1 MMRAKTQKNILPAG
15 VRDRIGILDAKRSR
29 LVRMTL
35 LYCFLF
41 VAAYVPL
48 VLAAD
53 RVVGINRRV
62 VRIASLPVAYYLY
75 CRIKR
80 KKSALD
86 TEFYSEVTSSV
97 IARIDK
103 DWEHHPDA
111 GTNPDI
117 IARSRLIRPGSA
129 MEVRNR
135 ISGLIGKTGFEFS
148 EVKVIRNG
156 YIPAK
161 LPRTIFHGYFLVFDF
176 NKRTRSRLY
185 IRPRPL
191 RDFGDASFDEPPM
204 RSDTPEFDR
213 AFSVYCADE
222 VHARYVLTPSFMA
235 RLLDLPQELRGRVS
249 LLIEDS
255 RMYVAIR
262 GKGTFLEP
270 ELFRRMRADEIFD
283 KHMRVFSTI
292 GMLTD
297 ELKLNTRIWTV

>member
-1 MMRAKTQKNILPAG
+1 MITKTQKNIVPAG
-15 VRDRIGILDAKRSR
+15 FCDRIGILNAKRSG
-29 LVRMTL
+29 LVRETL
-35 LYCFLF
+35 LYCLLF
-41 VAAYVPL
+41 TAAYVPL
-48 VLAAD
+48 VLAAG
-53 RVVGINRRV
+53 RVAGVNRRV

-75 CRIKR
+75 YRIKR
-80 KKSALD
+80 KKSSLD
-86 TEFYSEVTSSV
+86 VEFYSEITSSV

-103 DWEHHPDA
+103 DWEHYPDA
-111 GTNPDI
+111 GIDADI
-117 IARSRLIRPGSA
+117 ITRSRLIKPGSA

-135 ISGLIGKTGFEFS
+135 VSGLLGKTGFEFS

-156 YIPAK
+156 YISAK

-191 RDFGDASFDEPPM
+191 RDFGDALFDEPPM

-235 RLLDLPQELRGRVS
+235 RLLDLPRELRGRVS

-255 RMYVAIR
+255 RMYVAIL

-270 ELFRRMRADEIFD
+270 ELFRRMRADEIFE
-283 KHMRVFSTI
+283 KHMCVFSTI
-292 GMLTD
+292 GTLTD
-297 ELKLNTRIWTV
+297 ELKLNTRIWNV